1 MGSDLAESMC
11 IVISECATS
20 AVCVCGIDRRE
31 RVCVLLL
38 ATPNRF
44 VLDSRYPRERGLP
57 DVREASLQSDLK
69 AKLVC

>member
-1 MGSDLAESMC
+1 MC
-11 IVISECATS
+11 VVISECATS
-20 AVCVCGIDRRE
+20 VICVCGTDRRE
-31 RVCVLLL
+31 RVRVLLL